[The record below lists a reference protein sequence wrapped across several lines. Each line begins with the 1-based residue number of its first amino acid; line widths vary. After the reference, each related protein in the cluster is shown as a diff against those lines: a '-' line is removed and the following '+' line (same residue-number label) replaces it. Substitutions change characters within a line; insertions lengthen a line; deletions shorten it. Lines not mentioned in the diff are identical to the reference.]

1 MQIDLFYTDIDK
13 LINYCI
19 KYDVIS
25 FDIFDTSL
33 VRLTDAPEDVFDIVG
48 KIIGDNSF
56 RNKRIRAQKIA
67 EKKYRKSTTLTNIY
81 QEMVNFGYV
90 KIEDKE
96 EILKKELEIEDKV
109 CIPRLAIRDLVEKL
123 SEIGKTVV
131 FLSDMYI
138 SGDYMELIL
147 RNKGFLGFQNVIVSC
162 DIGMNKKDSDAYRYL
177 KELYPFQK
185 ILHIG
190 DNIRTD
196 YINAKKEINSVLIR
210 KVNKTAIDKLFILTI
225 RENKLAYNWG
235 YTIMSK
241 MIYGFAVWLEKEL
254 KNSNISKVLFLTREG
269 YFFKNVFGLLG
280 FDKSFDSKLFY
291 ASRRSML
298 CALAAVDR
306 KIVGEYILKT
316 RCYVRELY
324 KIFNL
329 EDDKIEYFSSK
340 FKIASGD
347 SVDCLEHLDSLMEEI
362 VKESKEY
369 IFEQY
374 ELLRDYIYGFDLKD
388 CVAVVDI
395 GWNGT
400 MQYLLGKLLEKIDK
414 DIKLTG
420 YYLGEFTTQGLE
432 YDIIKCGYLCNTRDI
447 ESIIAVVNGA
457 YILEQCFTPNM
468 GSTIG
473 YKREDNSIVPILK
486 EYKQN
491 EIITEIQQGIIDAV
505 NVISKYQDVID
516 FNVRKDK
523 LLYPLKYPD
532 ICYAK
537 ILGDIEW
544 SDIENYRFI
553 AKPEKIIRYITSPK
567 RVIPDFQKSGWKSA
581 FLLRLFRLRLP
592 YYMFY
597 RIMKGFY

>member
-1 MQIDLFYTDIDK
+1 MKINLFYTEIDK
-13 LINYCI
+13 LINCCI
-19 KYDVIS
+19 KYDIIS
-25 FDIFDTSL
+25 FDIFDTAL
-33 VRLTDAPEDVFDIVG
+33 VRVNDTPEEVFDIVG
-48 KIIGDNSF
+48 KVIGDKSF
-56 RNKRIRAQKIA
+56 RNKRISAQKIA
-67 EKKYRKSTTLTNIY
+67 EKKYRKTTTLTNIY
-81 QEMVNFGYV
+81 QEMVNLGYV
-90 KIEDKE
+90 EKTDKE
-96 EILKKELEIEDKV
+96 KILKKELEIEDKV
-109 CIPRLAIRDLVEKL
+109 CLPRVEIRDVIEKL
-123 SEIGKTVV
+123 SEMGKTIV

-138 SGDYMELIL
+138 SGEYMELIL
-147 RNKGFLGFQNVIVSC
+147 RNKGFIGFQKVIVSC
-162 DIGMNKKDSDAYRYL
+162 DIGMNKIDNDAYEYL

-196 YINAKKEINSVLIR
+196 YINARKKINSVLIR
-210 KVNKTAIDKLFILTI
+210 KVNKTAIDRLLILTI

-241 MIYGFAVWLEKEL
+241 IVYGFVVWLNKEL

-269 YFFKNVFGLLG
+269 AFFKEVFSLLG
-280 FDKSFDSKLFY
+280 FEKSFDLKLFY

-298 CALAAVDR
+298 SALATVDR
-306 KIVGEYILKT
+306 TIVSEYILKT
-316 RCYVRELY
+316 RCYVGELY

-329 EDDKIEYFSSK
+329 EDDKIEYFSRKYNITSENC
-340 FKIASGD
+340 
-347 SVDCLEHLDSLMEEI
+347 VDCLEDFDSLMKEI

-374 ELLRDYIYGFDLKD
+374 ELLRDYIDELDLKENI
-388 CVAVVDI
+388 AIVDI

-400 MQYLLGKLLEKIDK
+400 MQYLLGKLFEKMNK
-414 DIKLTG
+414 KIKLKG
-420 YYLGEFTTQGLE
+420 YYLGELSTQGLE
-432 YDIIKCGYLCNTRDI
+432 YDVVKCGYLCNTKDM
-447 ESIIAVVNGA
+447 ESVIAVINSA

-468 GSTIG
+468 GSTVG
-473 YKREDNSIVPILK
+473 YKREDNSTVPILK

-491 EIITEIQQGIIDAV
+491 KTVTEIQQGIIDAI
-505 NVISKYQDVID
+505 NVISEYQGMID
-516 FNVRKDK
+516 FNVCKDK

-537 ILGDIEW
+537 VLGDIEW

-553 AKPEKIIRYITSPK
+553 AKPDRAINYIKSPK
-567 RVIPDFQKSGWKSA
+567 RAVADFQKAGWKSA
-581 FLLRLFRLRLP
+581 FLLRLFKLRLP

>member
-1 MQIDLFYTDIDK
+1 MRINLFYTDIDK

-25 FDIFDTSL
+25 FDIFDTAL
-33 VRLTDAPEDVFDIVG
+33 VRVTDTPEEVFDIVG
-48 KIIGDNSF
+48 KTIGDKSF

-67 EKKYRKSTTLTNIY
+67 EKKYGKATALRNIY

-96 EILKKELEIEDKV
+96 EILKMELKIEDKV
-109 CIPRLAIRDLVEKL
+109 CTPRMAIRDLVEKL

-138 SGDYMELIL
+138 SGEYMELIL
-147 RNKGFLGFQNVIVSC
+147 KNKGFWGFQNVIVSC
-162 DIGMNKKDSDAYRYL
+162 DIGKNKIDSDAYRYL
-177 KELYPFQK
+177 KELYPSQK

-196 YINAKKEINSVLIR
+196 YINAKKEISSVLIR
-210 KVNKTAIDKLFILTI
+210 KINKTGIDRLLILSI
-225 RENKLAYNWG
+225 RENRLAYNWG

-241 MIYGFAVWLEKEL
+241 IIYGFAVWLDKEL
-254 KNSNISKVLFLTREG
+254 KNSNINKVLFLTREG
-269 YFFKNVFGLLG
+269 AFFKKVFGVLG
-280 FDKSFDSKLFY
+280 FEKSFDSKLFY

-298 CALAAVDR
+298 SALAAVDCT
-306 KIVGEYILKT
+306 IVSEYVLKT
-316 RCYVRELY
+316 RCHVGELY

-329 EDDKIEYFSSK
+329 KEDKIEYFSQK
-340 FKIASGD
+340 YKIKPENI
-347 SVDCLEHLDSLMEEI
+347 VDYLDDYDSLMDEI
-362 VKESKEY
+362 VEESKGY

-374 ELLRDYIYGFDLKD
+374 ELLKDYVCRFDLKES
-388 CVAVVDI
+388 VAIVDI

-400 MQYLLGKLLEKIDK
+400 MQYLLEKLLEKIDK
-414 DIKLTG
+414 NIILTG

-432 YDIIKCGYLCNTRDI
+432 YNITKCGYLCEAMKS

-473 YKREDNSIVPILK
+473 YKREDNSIMPILK

-491 EIITEIQQGIIDAV
+491 KIITEIQQGIFDAM
-505 NVISKYQDVID
+505 NIISEYQDLIE
-516 FNVRKDK
+516 FNVCKDN
-523 LLYPLKYPD
+523 LLCPIKYPD
-532 ICYAK
+532 ICYAN

-544 SDIENYRFI
+544 SDIENFRFI
-553 AKPEKIIRYITSPK
+553 AKPERIIRYIMSPK
-567 RVIPDFQKSGWKSA
+567 KFVADFQKSGWKTA
-581 FLLRLFRLRLP
+581 FLLRMFKLRLP
-592 YYMFY
+592 YYKIY
-597 RIMKGFY
+597 KIMKGF